1 VSDVAQGPG
10 WWQASDG
17 KWYSPERHPNRQPP
31 APAPPVQT
39 APPGFWRASDGQWY
53 PGQPQPYPRSPVA
66 ARPPPTN
73 GMAIAS
79 FILSL
84 VWIGGLGSLL
94 AVIFGATSRR
104 AIAASQG
111 RQGGEGLALA
121 GLIVGIVGLVG
132 SVLLYLSLIAINDGV
147 NQLNHQIQSAE
158 APTNVPMGTTV
169 ATGDPEST
177 GIVKV
182 TVESLARPSV
192 AGPDGVAP
200 DTGKGYAAA
209 KVEICTGSERSQRGI
224 SDSNFTLGFQ
234 GGQIAVGGVP
244 AAAQDIGSV
253 GALAAHSCTSGYVS
267 FQIAPGTQ
275 PSYVAY
281 QPGLIHQYRW
291 LVPTQDD

>member
-1 VSDVAQGPG
+1 
-10 WWQASDG
+10 
-17 KWYSPERHPNRQPP
+17 
-31 APAPPVQT
+31 
-39 APPGFWRASDGQWY
+39 
-53 PGQPQPYPRSPVA
+53 
-66 ARPPPTN
+66 
-73 GMAIAS
+73 
-79 FILSL
+79 
-84 VWIGGLGSLL
+84 
-94 AVIFGATSRR
+94 
-104 AIAASQG
+104 
-111 RQGGEGLALA
+111 
-121 GLIVGIVGLVG
+121 
-132 SVLLYLSLIAINDGV
+132 
-147 NQLNHQIQSAE
+147 
-158 APTNVPMGTTV
+158 
-169 ATGDPEST
+169 
-177 GIVKV
+177 
-182 TVESLARPSV
+182 LARPSV

-291 LVPTQDD
+291 LVPT